1 MDALP
6 SVKRCFLGL
15 ALPDATCH
23 LLAGESARLRETI
36 GHTHF
41 RWIPARNFHLTLAFL
56 GDLSAADI
64 ARLESLLA
72 AQPWLDSPLQLT
84 IPTLG
89 GFPSVSR
96 SRYVVA
102 HIEPN
107 PALDAIYR
115 DLQQRLAD
123 NGYRTEARSLR
134 AHITLARGTRQRPTV
149 TVAEQR
155 LTVPIEFGAD
165 ELILFE
171 SQTGPEGSV
180 YSRLAGFA

>member
-6 SVKRCFLGL
+6 TVKRCFLGL
-15 ALPDATCH
+15 ALPNAICQ
-23 LLAGESARLRETI
+23 LLAREAASMQEKI
-36 GHTHF
+36 GRTDF

-56 GDLSAADI
+56 GDLSTEEI

-72 AQPWLDSPLQLT
+72 AQRWLDSPLHLE
-84 IPTLG
+84 IRVLG
-89 GFPSVSR
+89 GFPSIIR

-107 PALDAIYR
+107 TALDAIYR
-115 DLQQRLAD
+115 ELQKRLAD
-123 NGYRTEARSLR
+123 NGYRAEARSLR
-134 AHITLARGTRQRPTV
+134 AHITLARGTRQRPGGTV
-149 TVAEQR
+149 EEQR
-155 LTVPIEFGAD
+155 VAVPIQFDAE

>member
-1 MDALP
+1 MDADP
-6 SVKRCFLGL
+6 AVKRCFLGL
-15 ALPDATCH
+15 ALPDATSQ
-23 LLAGESARLRETI
+23 LLARESARLQETI

-56 GDLSAADI
+56 DDLSTEGI

-72 AQPWLDSPLQLT
+72 AQPWLNSPLRLE
-84 IPTLG
+84 IRALG
-89 GFPSVSR
+89 GFPSVTR

-107 PALDAIYR
+107 PTLDAIYR

-134 AHITLARGTRQRPTV
+134 AHITLARGTRQRPTLAV
-149 TVAEQR
+149 GEQR
-155 LTVPIEFGAD
+155 LTVPIEFGAH
-165 ELILFE
+165 ELVLFE
-171 SQTGPEGSV
+171 SQTGPRGSV